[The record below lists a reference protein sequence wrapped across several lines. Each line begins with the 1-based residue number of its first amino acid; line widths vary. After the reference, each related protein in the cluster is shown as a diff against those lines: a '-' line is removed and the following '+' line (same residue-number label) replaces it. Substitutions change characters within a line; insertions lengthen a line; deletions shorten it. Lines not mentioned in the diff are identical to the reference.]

1 MRDSAAHSFGKLR
14 VIKNDELELMRSWR
28 NQPDVRLNMYTSH
41 LISVDEHLLW
51 WERIKVA
58 NDQQYFMYERNARP
72 LGIVAFN
79 SINQSDR
86 HSLWAFYTS
95 PSAPMGTGS
104 YMEFLALEYAFVN
117 LQLHK
122 LSSGVLAF
130 NAAVIKL
137 HLKFGFK
144 EEGILRAQHNHAG
157 KYVDVC
163 RLGILADE
171 WQEKR
176 QAMGIK
182 LKKLERY

>member
-104 YMEFLALEYAFVN
+104 
-117 LQLHK
+117 
-122 LSSGVLAF
+122 
-130 NAAVIKL
+130 
-137 HLKFGFK
+137 
-144 EEGILRAQHNHAG
+144 
-157 KYVDVC
+157 
-163 RLGILADE
+163 
-171 WQEKR
+171 
-176 QAMGIK
+176 
-182 LKKLERY
+182 